1 MGKWPADRLAA
12 SSGFVFLILYVAAM
26 FVVPKPPSLSSPNA
40 KVAAYYIQHHRGGLV
55 QTVLLGLS
63 AIAFLWFIGSL
74 AALIRDAGEMRLAS
88 VAFAGGIATVGLGF
102 LGTTIDAALFE
113 RVALESPS
121 MAGGLHVISVTAFT
135 VIGFATATIAFATAL
150 AVWRTKVLPA
160 WYADD
165 HRDRRGR
172 LRLRRRRPH
181 VLRLLLAAGH
191 VLVDRDRRVPGL
203 DPRHDRR
210 ARPAC
215 GGGSGGAAGG
225 DGAVGQ
231 PSRAGRDHRAVG
243 GAALRLGS

>member
-1 MGKWPADRLAA
+1 MGKWSADRLAA
-12 SSGFVFLILYVAAM
+12 SSGFVFLALYIVAM

-40 KVAAYYIQHHRGGLV
+40 KVAAYYIEHHRGGLV

-102 LGTTIDAALFE
+102 LGTTINAALFE

-150 AVWRTKVLPA
+150 GVWRTRVLPA
-160 WYADD
+160 WYATVTTVAGVVFVFGGGALTFSGFYSPQGTYWWFATVVFLVWTLVTTAELVQ
-165 HRDRRGR
+165 HA
-172 LRLRRRRPH
+172 
-181 VLRLLLAAGH
+181 AAGQEA
-191 VLVDRDRRVPGL
+191 
-203 DPRHDRR
+203 PR
-210 ARPAC
+210 
-215 GGGSGGAAGG
+215 AAM
-225 DGAVGQ
+225 AQ
-231 PSRAGRDHRAVG
+231 
-243 GAALRLGS
+243 